1 MEQGQQFLEAAF
13 PLRAFTTVTGVS
25 GSGKSSL
32 VSQVLV
38 ELVAGHLGQ
47 SAPQEDDEDENEAL
61 ERTAVV
67 TTGGE
72 IVSGVQGVKRL
83 VLTHI
88 SARYTGARDLLTG
101 LEGLHDDFVLARDLM
116 ELSV

>member
-1 MEQGQQFLEAAF
+1 
-13 PLRAFTTVTGVS
+13 
-25 GSGKSSL
+25 
-32 VSQVLV
+32 
-38 ELVAGHLGQ
+38 
-47 SAPQEDDEDENEAL
+47 
-61 ERTAVV
+61 
-67 TTGGE
+67 
-72 IVSGVQGVKRL
+72 L